1 MDNFSRKQSGL
12 PYIDDENCD
21 KQMRENARKLH
32 EYIEGNT
39 AQLTAN
45 AFAQT
50 TLPSSRALLA
60 YFPA

>member
-21 KQMRENARKLH
+21 KQMRENTRKLH

-39 AQLTAN
+39 AQLTAS
-45 AFAQT
+45 AFVI
-50 TLPSSRALLA
+50 RLLA